1 MQTKR
6 GEGGEKGGRK
16 KAVST
21 NAISIRLSMDGK
33 KYGGEGG
40 GRGRRLKKEP
50 RRVSIKRQR

>member
-1 MQTKR
+1 MR
-6 GEGGEKGGRK
+6 GGGRK

>member
-6 GEGGEKGGRK
+6 GEGERGGRK

-33 KYGGEGG
+33 KYGG
-40 GRGRRLKKEP
+40 RGRRLKKEP

>member
-1 MQTKR
+1 MQT
-6 GEGGEKGGRK
+6 GGK

-33 KYGGEGG
+33 KYGGGE
-40 GRGRRLKKEP
+40 REEEAEEKEP

>member
-1 MQTKR
+1 MQT
-6 GEGGEKGGRK
+6 GGK

-33 KYGGEGG
+33 KYWG
-40 GRGRRLKKEP
+40 GREGEEEAEEKEP